1 MKTSNPFF
9 VIARLLTLLLL
20 PAFAATTLAQG
31 LDPEAVAFVKTYQTA
46 YNKGDRPTL
55 MTLFADNVG
64 WVNPD
69 GSVTPGSKADVEADY
84 VRDFGETAGSYM
96 DFTVVST
103 EAQPDGKVKIGTTVS
118 GYDFV
123 RKTGA
128 KLNPTAGTYEML
140 IGKVG
145 GQWKISQVKWAMNQ
159 VALELRNLTKQ
170 FQDAYNREDIAT
182 LKTLHTN
189 DVVRTHSDGTKQT
202 GIGQVA
208 ELLAKNFADAD
219 VNSAILMTDV
229 RPQFDGSAIFTGTFH
244 QNGRAVNGKRVTV
257 DGAYTNTAVKEN
269 GAWKISRIVVSPITK
284 AMVYHKVADYA
295 AWKKG
300 FDRFYNER
308 MLAGEL
314 SAEVS
319 TLADDPNTVCIISE
333 WASPDA
339 PKAFFARPDLAET
352 MRKDGVIGKP
362 TMLIMSKK

>member
-1 MKTSNPFF
+1 MKTGNLFF
-9 VIARLLTLLLL
+9 VIALLL
-20 PAFAATTLAQG
+20 FAAITHAQP
-31 LDPEAVAFVKTYQTA
+31 LNPEAVAFTKTYQEA
-46 YNKGDRPTL
+46 YNKGDRPKL

-69 GSVTPGSKADVEADY
+69 GSVKTYPKAEVEADF

-96 DFTVVST
+96 EFAVVST
-103 EAQPDGKVKIGTTVS
+103 EAQPDGTMKIGTTVS
-118 GYDFV
+118 GYDFL

-128 KLNPTAGTYEML
+128 KINPTAGIYEML
-140 IGKVG
+140 IGKAG
-145 GQWKISQVKWAMNQ
+145 GQWKISQVKWAMD
-159 VALELRNLTKQ
+159 VVGLEIRALTKA

-189 DVVRTHSDGTKQT
+189 DIIRTQSDGTKQT

-229 RPQFDGSAIFTGTFH
+229 KPQFDGSVIFTGTFH

-257 DGAYTNTAVKEN
+257 DGAYTNTVIKEN
-269 GAWKISRIVVSPITK
+269 GAWKISRIVVAPITK
-284 AMVYHKVADYA
+284 AVMYHKVADYA

-300 FDRFYNER
+300 FDLFYNER
-308 MLAGEL
+308 VIAGEL

-319 TLADDPNTVCIISE
+319 TLQDDPNTVCIISE

-352 MRKDGVIGKP
+352 MQKKGVTGKP